1 MKYQIILCLWFDGKA
16 EEAAP
21 FYVSVFSNSNKS
33 RTGNG
38 CIYANEKIRYR
49 EALKRLI
56 GMEFIYK

>member
-16 EEAAP
+16 EEAVP

-38 CIYANEKIRYR
+38 CIYANEKIRY
-49 EALKRLI
+49 
-56 GMEFIYK
+56 